1 MCELGEGRGAEI
13 TLKPQSGENGQQRKF
28 PGPTPETSHVCST
41 IPLFTRP
48 FWVQCVK
55 DVSPAVVVLNRVT
68 MYQQRSSNS
77 IIILSGL
84 QYTNSVVTKLIQLYT
99 RTTGKQ
105 EHLDQY
111 I

>member
-1 MCELGEGRGAEI
+1 MVNKEKSQDRLR
-13 TLKPQSGENGQQRKF
+13 S
-28 PGPTPETSHVCST
+28 ETSHVYSR
-41 IPLFTRP
+41 IPLFAGP
-48 FWVQCVK
+48 FWVQRVK
-55 DVSPAVVVLNRVT
+55 DVNPAVVVLNRVT

-84 QYTNSVVTKLIQLYT
+84 QYTNSVVTKPIQLYT

>member
-1 MCELGEGRGAEI
+1 MVNKEKSQDR
-13 TLKPQSGENGQQRKF
+13 PRS
-28 PGPTPETSHVCST
+28 ETSHVCST
-41 IPLFTRP
+41 IPLFARP
-48 FWVQCVK
+48 FWAQRVK
-55 DVSPAVVVLNRVT
+55 DVRPAVVVLNRVT

-77 IIILSGL
+77 IIIFSGL
-84 QYTNSVVTKLIQLYT
+84 QYTNSVVTKPIQPYT